1 MVNCVT
7 ETCALRFGS
16 AAANDTVSPGTA
28 ADAAVAVV
36 VPPALAVA

>member
-16 AAANDTVSPGTA
+16 AAVSPGTA